1 MPDDIKIALTELLTA
16 ADEMSSDVGAS
27 VACLLREGL
36 ENPLSPDE
44 IRALLT
50 RVVEVVRAGAQQRGD
65 TETVLALDRD
75 PQSIVERAA
84 AQSLVTRVRELQGQL
99 AEHASSPSS
108 LPDPA
113 EETEGESLLSASCAE
128 TLRLQSHDGIDPTP
142 VRPNPVF
149 HERPVAVVEGF
160 VRTRD
165 IRLWDRNERL
175 DIHLNQFQQKFGRGP
190 DALELVEIMKGAM
203 PLPGITGE
211 DQFAI
216 RSLAKSIAVNG
227 IRKPPIIDVDGTLL
241 DGNRRVTACYHILE
255 DSTGDFSPEE
265 KQRTEWLKVWQL
277 TEHATDQDREAVI
290 VSLNFEPDYK
300 QDWPEYVKA
309 QKVYEHW
316 QARLAL
322 EPRANP
328 GPKRQ
333 REIRRDIARRFALS
347 TNEVSRYISMVELAS
362 EFEDYHVA
370 ERSKDAFETKHR
382 AADKFQYFDELNKG
396 KGAGGVNWCLNKDEV
411 FKHLVFDLLYDG
423 KFKRWE
429 RVRDLKHVYENE
441 DAVAGLRKARDEQ
454 DVEEAQE
461 EVENAIGLARMSRA
475 TQRQTGANTRIR
487 VFTEWFLELPVKA
500 FDPSEA
506 GCVHLDNL
514 ERLHSALK
522 HVEAY
527 LTSDNPGDTSTR

>member
-16 ADEMSSDVGAS
+16 AEAMSSDVGSS
-27 VACLLREGL
+27 VASLLREGL
-36 ENPLSPDE
+36 ERPLSPDE
-44 IRALLT
+44 IRTLLT
-50 RVVEVVRAGAQQRGD
+50 RVVEVVRHGAQQRGD
-65 TETVLALDRD
+65 VDTVLILERD

-84 AQSLVTRVRELQGQL
+84 AESLVTRVRELQGQL
-99 AEHASSPSS
+99 SEHPSTPSSPA
-108 LPDPA
+108 DPA
-113 EETEGESLLSASCAE
+113 DETEDEPPVVPASCAE
-128 TLRLQSHDGIDPTP
+128 ALRLQSHDGIDPMP

-149 HERPVAVVEGF
+149 NERPVAVIEGF

-165 IRLWDRNERL
+165 IRLWDRNQRL
-175 DIHLNQFQQKFGRGP
+175 DIHLNQFQQKYGRGP

-203 PLPGITGE
+203 PLPGIMGE

-227 IRKPPIIDVDGTLL
+227 VRKPPIIDVDGTLL
-241 DGNRRVTACYHILE
+241 DGNRRVTACYDILE
-255 DSTGDFSPEE
+255 DSSGDFRPEE
-265 KQRTEWLKVWQL
+265 KQRAEWLKVWQL
-277 TEHATDQDREAVI
+277 TDHATEQDREAVI
-290 VSLNFEPDYK
+290 VSLNFEPDHK

-309 QKVYEHW
+309 QKVYEDW
-316 QARLAL
+316 EALLAL

-328 GPKRQ
+328 GRKRQ
-333 REIRRDIARRFALS
+333 QEIRRDIARRFALS
-347 TNEVSRYISMVELAS
+347 TNEVTRYISMVALAS

-441 DAVAGLRKARDEQ
+441 DAVAGLRKARDEP

-475 TQRQTGANTRIR
+475 AQRQTGANTRIR

-506 GCVHLDNL
+506 GCVHRDNL

-527 LTSDNPGDTSTR
+527 LTSDSLGDTST